1 LVAQIIQRLTG
12 ALWPM
17 VTLFLLL
24 LAALYMLGD
33 SAENMERFGEIY
45 IWLLLLN
52 GLGLLV
58 IAVLIGANALQ
69 LVRQFRARAAGSR
82 LTAKLVGSFVLIAL
96 VPVLIVYSFSVRY
109 LSSGIDS
116 WFDVRV
122 EQALTDALD
131 LSSDALGQQMRLL
144 QRITLNI
151 SDELVGVS
159 AIAAVVLMDRL
170 SSEVGAQELTLLTPG
185 NQVIA
190 SSAAAVDIRVV
201 PSRPADDI
209 AAQVRRGVPY
219 IGLDPLGDSELVIR
233 VVVPVLTDDP
243 FGDNRL
249 LQALYPVSERSGA
262 LAERVEDAFQQYRQ
276 LLYLREPLKLSY
288 ILTLSLVLLLS
299 ALMAVWVAFY
309 SARRLMQPIHHLAE
323 GTRAVAAGDYSTR
336 LPAQG
341 RDEMAFLV
349 NSFNEM
355 TARIAQARDAA
366 SASQIEAERQRAYL
380 EAVLARLSTGVITL
394 DTAGRLRTANQAA
407 AAILGDDMLHAGARL
422 GLPSG
427 SVETADAA
435 AGEQDGERGPVQ
447 QFWAVVAPH
456 VAEAEEDWS
465 SQFEL
470 FDGGGRKHIV
480 CRGARLPGQPGGE
493 AGYVLV
499 FDDLTAVVR
508 AQRDA
513 AWAEVARR
521 WAHEIKNP
529 LTPIQ
534 LSAERLRRKY
544 LAQMA
549 EEDARVLDRAT
560 HTIVQQVESMK
571 SMVKAFAEYANTP
584 PASFA
589 EVDVNTLV
597 ADVAELYRG
606 GERPLRMML
615 DLGSDLPRVSADSSR
630 LRQVLHNL
638 IKNAL
643 EAQADAER
651 PALTL
656 RTRAV
661 HGERGHYLEL
671 CAEDG
676 GPGFPVDVLDR
687 VFEPYVTSKPRGTG
701 LGLAIVKKI
710 VEEHG
715 GTVRAANLEG
725 GGGAITLSLP
735 LGGLRRDATGD
746 KQ

>member
-1 LVAQIIQRLTG
+1 LVVQIIQRLTG
-12 ALWPM
+12 AVWPM

-33 SAENMERFGEIY
+33 SAESMERFGEIY

-52 GLGLLV
+52 GLGLVV
-58 IAVLIGANALQ
+58 IAVLIGTNALQ

-109 LSSGIDS
+109 LSRGIDS

-131 LSSDALGQQMRLL
+131 LSRDALGQQMRLL
-144 QRITLNI
+144 LRITVNI

-159 AIAAVVLMDRL
+159 PITAVVLMDRI

-209 AAQVRRGVPY
+209 AAQVRRGAPY

-233 VVVPVLTDDP
+233 VVVPVLTEDP
-243 FGDNRL
+243 FADNRL
-249 LQALYPVSERSGA
+249 LQALYPVSERSGT

-309 SARRLMQPIHHLAE
+309 SARSLMQPIHHLAE

-336 LPAQG
+336 LPTQG

-407 AAILGDDMLHAGARL
+407 AAILGDELLGAGARL
-422 GLPSG
+422 GLPSAG
-427 SVETADAA
+427 SAADGAA
-435 AGEQDGERGPVQ
+435 DEEVDERSPLQ
-447 QFWAVVAPH
+447 QFWTVVAPH

-470 FDGGGRKHIV
+470 FDSGGRKHIV

-606 GERPLRMML
+606 GERPLRLVL
-615 DLGSDLPRVSADSSR
+615 DLGSDLPRISADSSR

-671 CAEDG
+671 RAEDG

-715 GTVRAANLEG
+715 GTVRAANVEG
-725 GGGAITLSLP
+725 GGGAMTLRLP

-746 KQ
+746 K